1 MDPKIPTIIA
11 SVETL
16 EKPFFLKCS
25 ATVPYNNYYYF
36 LYFIKVI
43 SSGMKTWY
51 ISKRSIFTILGFFG
65 VLTFYGT
72 RVNMSIAM
80 VAMVNH
86 TKDDSLDEAYQNAAC
101 QNLIRNETK
110 ENEVHFTGTNYNW
123 DPETQGFILSSF
135 YYGYVAT
142 QLPGGILCER
152 LGSKWLFGGG
162 ILITTSLYLFVPLAA
177 SWGVTAVAA
186 IRILEGLGE

>member
-1 MDPKIPTIIA
+1 MPKFNK
-11 SVETL
+11 ERD
-16 EKPFFLKCS
+16 ER
-25 ATVPYNNYYYF
+25 
-36 LYFIKVI
+36 
-43 SSGMKTWY
+43 
-51 ISKRSIFTILGFFG
+51 KRS
-65 VLTFYGT
+65 TFYGKYA
-72 RVNMSIAM
+72 I
-80 VAMVNH
+80 H
-86 TKDDSLDEAYQNAAC
+86 
-101 QNLIRNETK
+101 
-110 ENEVHFTGTNYNW
+110 GTNYNW